1 MQLVVL
7 LLISYLSSAIKVDG
21 CEDGQTYSSKS
32 CECID
37 NPNCTEVDRWGIC
50 SQCKNGYILLINNDR
65 ECIKECETGSTI
77 VNDKCMYFQSKL

>member
-21 CEDGQTYSSKS
+21 CKDGQTYSSDFCK
-32 CECID
+32 CID
-37 NPNCTEVDRWGIC
+37 NPNCTEIDIWGIC
-50 SQCKNGYILLINNDR
+50 SQCKSGYILLISKGR
-65 ECIKECETGSTI
+65 RCIKECENGSTI